1 MNKKEIATL
10 QETFREAK
18 VEHDKRELNNRIKM
32 LEKENEE
39 LKNQLGPM
47 NDIKGRNRY
56 LESANKG
63 YRDENFNLADT
74 VARYESH
81 WFVRIFLKRKVNR
94 KP

>member
-1 MNKKEIATL
+1 MNKKGKNIPKEVFI
-10 QETFREAK
+10 EAK
-18 VEHDKRELNNRIKM
+18 ADVEKDYLRKCISKLKA
-32 LEKENEE
+32 ENEE
-39 LKNQLGPM
+39 LRNQLGPM

-56 LESANKG
+56 LEPANKG